1 MRLIRETRGPT
12 PWASSP
18 GRGSRSRSVP
28 GSSLSCHCPG
38 GGGEFGHYS
47 HICCVRSVLGSHQP
61 IDRDDTRTDR
71 SLDDDCSHI
80 MYLPT
85 ILIRIDY
92 IHLGFPYIEY
102 LCALLK
108 RFSESPLQISYLWTW
123 NNKKLTKK
131 GL

>member
-1 MRLIRETRGPT
+1 MCRG
-12 PWASSP
+12 
-18 GRGSRSRSVP
+18 R
-28 GSSLSCHCPG
+28 HCPAIVLVVSLDIIHT
-38 GGGEFGHYS
+38 FVVS
-47 HICCVRSVLGSHQP
+47 PLCAVLGSHQP